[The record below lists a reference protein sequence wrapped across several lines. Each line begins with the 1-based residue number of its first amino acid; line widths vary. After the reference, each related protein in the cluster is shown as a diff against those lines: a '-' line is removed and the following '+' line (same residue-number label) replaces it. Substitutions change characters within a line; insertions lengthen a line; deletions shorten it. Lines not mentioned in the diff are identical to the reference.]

1 MADAGTFQDRAPGL
15 RLGRRGLTLLLVG
28 VVTIPTLSVTLLTL
42 LTTEPA
48 DHPLPVE
55 ISLAEDETGETA
67 IRVHNA
73 GQSALASVRIAL
85 NDAFYYMP
93 RQHLDV
99 GRDMVIPLTWFAKK
113 SGHRFDPETIEP
125 ELVTVTARLP
135 GNRRGVVHEEVGE
148 PGTSAPK

>member
-1 MADAGTFQDRAPGL
+1 MPDAETFQERAPGL

-28 VVTIPTLSVTLLTL
+28 VVTVPTVSVALLTL
-42 LTTEPA
+42 LTTRAA

-55 ISLAEDETGETA
+55 IRLTEDEAGETA
-67 IRVHNA
+67 VRISNA
-73 GQSALASVRIAL
+73 GDDELASVRIAL

-93 RQHLDV
+93 RQRLDV
-99 GRDMVIPLTWFAKK
+99 GGEMVVPLTWFAKK

-135 GNRRGVVHEEVGE
+135 GNRRGVVHQEVG
-148 PGTSAPK
+148 GRK